1 MRFIVP
7 VRFLALG
14 VVLTSL
20 SAYPRCAMADGPQRH
35 PDQSDIARIKQLRDQ
50 KAWFPALESI
60 ESLASRFP
68 DNNDLYVLRV
78 HTLGEIGARQKA
90 WELFRARPQLF
101 TAEETQRIE
110 LDRLAA
116 AISGSMFYAGTPEAR
131 RAAGLEAE
139 HAVQDYLQ
147 RSGTTTVPQRLRY
160 DRMLLLNELK
170 RHDEVVAEYERARAE
185 GLAVP
190 AYVAAAVGDSLL
202 ALRRPVDA
210 HAALQIATT
219 ANPGDTNWGIQQAY
233 ALSEAERFAPAL
245 EVLDR
250 HVAGNA
256 PWLLAPGSRQ
266 AYPNWKRYDA
276 QTNRALMASYA
287 EDLPGAQAALEP
299 MLAIAPKNSGLH
311 AALGTLYTRRG
322 WTGRGLRHQRIA
334 STLDPDNVS
343 ALIGQSE
350 SLMQLQRDDLA
361 APIVAELGRR
371 YPDAMHVQRL
381 QNDWQRHRGWR
392 WQVETAASESR
403 GTGANSPQGAE
414 DAHHA
419 FAIESPLIDDRWR
432 IVAGADD
439 RSAEF
444 GGRTVR
450 DRRGWAGV
458 DYAFDRLGWRL
469 VANRSVDAL
478 DSSGLAFD
486 LQWRFSDTL
495 DGGLVARHHDPE
507 ASLQARAAG
516 IQADTFGAS
525 LAWNRDERTGVT
537 AAVQQSRYD
546 DGNRRDSVSLRHAQR
561 LLTRAH
567 VLLTGTAGVYA
578 SRGSRDDAPYFNPRR
593 DTSFEYTL
601 KADHL
606 AWRRYERHFRHRL
619 AVTAGQYRQDGF
631 DSAWIASAQYE
642 HEWRFAPGRVLTYGA
657 RWGKPVYDGNREE
670 HLGVY
675 AGFTWG
681 E

>member
-1 MRFIVP
+1 MLFSVS
-7 VRFLALG
+7 VRALTLG
-14 VVLTSL
+14 VALTSL
-20 SAYPRCAMADGPQRH
+20 STYPQFSTASDAWR
-35 PDQSDIARIKQLRDQ
+35 PDQSDIARIKQLRDE
-50 KAWFPALESI
+50 KAWLPALEMI
-60 ESLASRFP
+60 ESLAARFP
-68 DNNDLYVLRV
+68 DDDDLYVLRV

-90 WELFRARPQLF
+90 WQLYRAKPQLF
-101 TAEETQRIE
+101 SPDETQRIE

-116 AISGSMFYAGTPEAR
+116 EIGDSMVYAGTPEGR
-131 RAAGLEAE
+131 RAAGLAAE
-139 HAVQDYLQ
+139 HAIQDYLQ
-147 RSGTTTVPQRLRY
+147 RSGTTTIPQRLRF

-170 RHDEVVAEYERARAE
+170 RHEDVVAEYECARAE

-202 ALRRPVDA
+202 ALRRPEDA
-210 HAALQIATT
+210 FEALQIATT
-219 ANPGDTNWGIQQAY
+219 ANPQDTNWGIQQAY
-233 ALSEAERFAPAL
+233 ALSEAERFGPAL
-245 EVLDR
+245 DLLDK
-250 HVAGNA
+250 HVAGNE
-256 PWLLAPGSRQ
+256 PWLWAPGARQ
-266 AYPNWKRYDA
+266 SHSNWKRYDA
-276 QTNRALMASYA
+276 DTNRALMASYA

-299 MLAIAPKNSGLH
+299 LLGIAPKNSGLN
-311 AALGTLYTRRG
+311 AALGVLYARRG
-322 WTGRGLRHQRIA
+322 WPERGLRHQRIA
-334 STLDPDNVS
+334 TTLDPDNVS

-371 YPDAMHVQRL
+371 YPDATQVQRL
-381 QNDWQRHRGWR
+381 QRDWERHRGWR
-392 WQVETAASESR
+392 WRVETAASESR
-403 GTGANSPQGAE
+403 GTGINSPQGAE

-419 FAIESPLIDDRWR
+419 FGIDSPLIDDRWR
-432 IVAGADD
+432 IVAGGDD

-469 VANRSVDAL
+469 VANHSVDAL
-478 DSSGLAFD
+478 DSAGLSFD

-507 ASLQARAAG
+507 ASLQARASG
-516 IQADTFGAS
+516 IQADTFGVS
-525 LAWNRDERTGVT
+525 LAWHRDERTGVS
-537 AAVQQSRYD
+537 AALQQSRYD
-546 DGNRRDSVSLRHAQR
+546 DGNRRDAVSLRHDQR
-561 LLTRAH
+561 LLTRPH
-567 VLLTGTAGVYA
+567 FFLTGTAGAYA

-593 DTSFEYTL
+593 DASFEYTL

-606 AWRRYERHFRHRL
+606 AWRRYDRHFRHRL
-619 AVTAGQYRQDGF
+619 AVTVGQYRQDGF
-631 DSAWIASAQYE
+631 DSDWIGSAQYE

-675 AGFTWG
+675 AGFSWG

>member
-1 MRFIVP
+1 MLFSVS
-7 VRFLALG
+7 VRALTLG
-14 VVLTSL
+14 IALTSL
-20 SAYPRCAMADGPQRH
+20 STYPQFSTASDARR
-35 PDQSDIARIKQLRDQ
+35 PDQADIARIKQLRDE
-50 KAWFPALESI
+50 KAWFPALDKI
-60 ESLASRFP
+60 ESLAARFP
-68 DNNDLYVLRV
+68 DDDDLYVLRV

-90 WELFRARPQLF
+90 WQLYKARPQLF
-101 TAEETQRIE
+101 SAQEAQRIE

-116 AISGSMFYAGTPEAR
+116 AISGSMFYAGTPESR

-139 HAVQDYLQ
+139 NAVQDYLQ

-160 DRMLLLNELK
+160 DRILLLNELK
-170 RHDEVVAEYERARAE
+170 RHDDVVAEYERARAE
-185 GLAVP
+185 ELAVP

-202 ALRRPVDA
+202 ALRRPEDA
-210 HAALQIATT
+210 FAALEIATT
-219 ANPGDTNWGIQQAY
+219 ANPKDTQWGIQQAY

-245 EVLDR
+245 DVLDR
-250 HVAGNA
+250 HVAGNE
-256 PWLLAPGSRQ
+256 PWLRAAGARQ
-266 AYPNWKRYDA
+266 RYPNWKRYDA
-276 QTNRALMASYA
+276 ETNRALMASYA
-287 EDLPGAQAALEP
+287 EDLPSAQAALEP
-299 MLAIAPKNSGLH
+299 MLAIAPNNTGLH
-311 AALGTLYTRRG
+311 AALGMLYARRG
-322 WTGRGLRHQRIA
+322 WTERGLRHQRIA
-334 STLDPDNVS
+334 ATLDPDNVS

-361 APIVAELGRR
+361 APVVAELGRR
-371 YPDAMHVQRL
+371 YPDATQVQRL
-381 QNDWQRHRGWR
+381 QRDWDRHRGWR
-392 WQVETAASESR
+392 WHIESAASDSR
-403 GTGANSPQGAE
+403 GTGTNSPQGAE

-419 FAIESPLIDDRWR
+419 FWIESPLIDDRWR
-432 IVAGADD
+432 IVAGGDD

-450 DRRGWAGV
+450 DRRGWAGMS
-458 DYAFDRLGWRL
+458 YAFDRLDWRL

-478 DSSGLAFD
+478 DSTGLSFD

-516 IQADTFGAS
+516 IEADTFGLS
-525 LAWNRDERTGVT
+525 LAWNRDERTGVS

-546 DGNRRDSVSLRHAQR
+546 DGNRRDSVSLRHDQR
-561 LLTRAH
+561 LLTRPH
-567 VLLTGTAGVYA
+567 FSLTGTAGAYA
-578 SRGSRDDAPYFNPRR
+578 SRGSREDAPYFNPRR
-593 DTSFEYTL
+593 DASFEYTL

-642 HEWRFAPGRVLTYGA
+642 HEWRLAPGRVLTYGA

>member
-1 MRFIVP
+1 MRFSIP
-7 VRFLALG
+7 VRALTLG
-14 VVLTSL
+14 VALTSL
-20 SAYPRCAMADGPQRH
+20 STHPRLSMASDARRAE
-35 PDQSDIARIKQLRDQ
+35 QSDIAQIKRLRDE
-50 KAWFPALESI
+50 KAWLPALENI
-60 ESLASRFP
+60 ESLAARFP
-68 DNNDLYVLRV
+68 DDDDLYVLRV

-90 WELFRARPQLF
+90 WQLYRARPQLF
-101 TAEETQRIE
+101 SAEEAQRIE

-116 AISGSMFYAGTPEAR
+116 AIGGSMFYAGTPEAR
-131 RAAGLEAE
+131 RAAGIEAE
-139 HAVQDYLQ
+139 QAVQDYLQ

-170 RHDEVVAEYERARAE
+170 RHEAVVAEYERARAE

-190 AYVAAAVGDSLL
+190 AYVATAVGDSLL
-202 ALRRPVDA
+202 ALRRPEDA
-210 HAALQIATT
+210 FTALRIATA
-219 ANPGDTNWGIQQAY
+219 ANPDDANAGIQQAY

-245 EVLDR
+245 DVLDR

-256 PWLLAPGSRQ
+256 PWLRAPGARQ
-266 AYPNWKRYDA
+266 SYPNWKRYDA
-276 QTNRALMASYA
+276 EINRALMASYA
-287 EDLPGAQAALEP
+287 EDLPAAQAALEP
-299 MLAIAPKNSGLH
+299 MLDIAPKNTGLH
-311 AALGTLYTRRG
+311 AALGGLYARRG
-322 WTGRGLRHQRIA
+322 WAERGLRHQRIA
-334 STLDPDNVS
+334 ATLDPDNVS

-350 SLMQLQRDDLA
+350 ILMQLQRDDLA
-361 APIVAELGRR
+361 APIVADLGRR
-371 YPDAMHVQRL
+371 YPDATQAQDLQR
-381 QNDWQRHRGWR
+381 DWERHRGWR
-392 WQVETAASESR
+392 WHIETAASDSR
-403 GTGANSPQGAE
+403 GTGINSPQGSE

-419 FAIESPLIDDRWR
+419 FWIESPLIDDRWR
-432 IVAGADD
+432 IVAGGDD

-478 DSSGLAFD
+478 DSTGLSFD

-495 DGGLVARHHDPE
+495 DGGLVARHHDPD
-507 ASLQARAAG
+507 ASLQARASG
-516 IQADTFGAS
+516 IQADTFGVS
-525 LAWNRDERTGVT
+525 LAWNRDERSGVS
-537 AAVQQSRYD
+537 AALQQSRYD
-546 DGNRRDSVSLRHAQR
+546 DGNRRDSLSLRHDQR
-561 LLTRAH
+561 LLTRPH
-567 VLLTGTAGVYA
+567 FFLTGTAGAYA
-578 SRGSRDDAPYFNPRR
+578 SRGSREDAPYFNPRR

-606 AWRRYERHFRHRL
+606 AWRRYERYFRHRL
-619 AVTAGQYRQDGF
+619 AATVGQYRQDDFG
-631 DSAWIASAQYE
+631 SAWIASAQYE

-657 RWGKPVYDGNREE
+657 RWGKPVYDGNREQ